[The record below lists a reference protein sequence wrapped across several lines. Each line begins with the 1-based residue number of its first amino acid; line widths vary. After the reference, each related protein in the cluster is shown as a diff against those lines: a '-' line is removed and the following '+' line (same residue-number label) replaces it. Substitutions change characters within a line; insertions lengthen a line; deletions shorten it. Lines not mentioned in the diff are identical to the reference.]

1 MPQIFIEDSGKPK
14 NEKSINNTTAFHLVS
29 GRVIPKPATE
39 KGLEKDVFWI
49 ARILEIS
56 NVIKVIT

>member
-14 NEKSINNTTAFHLVS
+14 NEKSINNTTASHLVS

-49 ARILEIS
+49 ARILEI
-56 NVIKVIT
+56 